1 MMTSGDIRSWYN
13 DIRAGSTITMEAWDD
28 SFKPNQDWNHIAGA
42 APGNAIPFG
51 LMGITPLEPSLSR
64 VAIRPQPGNLE
75 WAEIT
80 VPTIRGSISVSIR
93 KGRMEVTIPANMT
106 AEIYLPGRNE
116 PAATV
121 GSGRHLFKY

>member
-1 MMTSGDIRSWYN
+1 
-13 DIRAGSTITMEAWDD
+13 
-28 SFKPNQDWNHIAGA
+28 
-42 APGNAIPFG
+42 
-51 LMGITPLEPSLSR
+51 MGITPLEPGLSR

-80 VPTIRGSISVSIR
+80 VPTIRGSISVSMC
-93 KGRMEVTIPANMT
+93 KGRMEATIPANMT

-121 GSGRHLFKY
+121 GSGRHTFSFTTPKDHR